1 MSWVSMRPFFQ
12 SLAKSIDRASV
23 VTVKEGWFW
32 ETLAALAPIFTFGGM
47 SRRRFLEEFATTIGP
62 VQAYPRSWSVER
74 VMAVIPHEAR
84 HTRQARWF
92 GLMISPWLGL
102 PLMAIAYYFVF
113 FPVGLAW
120 ARYRLELDADA
131 FGWRYRLRHGA
142 RVDDV
147 CARARNF
154 AGIVGSG
161 AYGYPWPALLVRRG
175 FERKLRQVLAD
186 DARSMARLFR

>member
-32 ETLAALAPIFTFGGM
+32 ETVAVLAPIFTFGGM
-47 SRRRFLEEFATTIGP
+47 SRRQFLTEFATTIGP
-62 VQAYPRSWSVER
+62 VQAYPANWPVER
-74 VMAVIPHEAR
+74 VAALIPHEAR

-102 PLMAIAYYFVF
+102 PLMAIAYYFLF

-120 ARYRLELDADA
+120 VRYRLELDADA
-131 FGWRYRLRHGA
+131 FGWRYRLRHGEGIL
-142 RVDDV
+142 RVRE
-147 CARARNF
+147 RAANF
-154 AGIVGSG
+154 SKIVASG
-161 AYGYPWPALLVRRG
+161 AYGYPWPAPLVRRG
-175 FERKLRQVLAD
+175 FERKLRQVLVE
-186 DARSMARLFR
+186 DARRMAILFR